1 MRWTTKKVARVAEWS
16 AVLLLVAVG
25 ITAGMGATIALNSF
39 GAAIWLALFVLGMLA
54 ALVAVVCW
62 IVQGV
67 TWLRC
72 RLVSAEEQP

>member
-1 MRWTTKKVARVAEWS
+1 MCWTTKKVTRVAEWS

-25 ITAGMGATIALNSF
+25 IIAGMVPTILLSPL
-39 GAAIWLALFVLGMLA
+39 GTIVWLALFAAGMLA
-54 ALVAVVCW
+54 ALVAIFCW
-62 IVQGV
+62 IAQCV